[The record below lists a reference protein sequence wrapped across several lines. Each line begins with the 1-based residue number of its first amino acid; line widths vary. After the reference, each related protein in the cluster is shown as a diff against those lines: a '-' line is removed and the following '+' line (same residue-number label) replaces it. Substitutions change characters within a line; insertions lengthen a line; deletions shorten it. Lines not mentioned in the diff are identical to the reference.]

1 MNERTLVL
9 YAKLFMWDG
18 IGYMISGLILGLVE
32 HLKQLHV
39 MPMFHI
45 IQDDLFVQY
54 DILTVK

>member
-1 MNERTLVL
+1 
-9 YAKLFMWDG
+9 MWDG